1 MSKNKQFSRRAFL
14 KQVSA
19 GLLGLFAILV
29 APAKNRLRAFGL
41 KPADFDESLRQ
52 MPQLKLRAPESIVNN
67 QAIFKIPLRAVTIN
81 ESLKVGGI
89 VVVRKYKEQT
99 RLHSVGVTIENSDLT
114 LAYIKEKP
122 NTVLPVYHL
131 SEGTII
137 LDDLRKTLTRLRRID
152 AAELRARFI
161 KIGEEG

>member
-1 MSKNKQFSRRAFL
+1 
-14 KQVSA
+14 
-19 GLLGLFAILV
+19 
-29 APAKNRLRAFGL
+29 
-41 KPADFDESLRQ
+41 
-52 MPQLKLRAPESIVNN
+52 
-67 QAIFKIPLRAVTIN
+67 
-81 ESLKVGGI
+81 
-89 VVVRKYKEQT
+89 
-99 RLHSVGVTIENSDLT
+99 